1 MDRRGVVVVCGVPPA
16 GRLFLAVGF
25 AGFWICI
32 LFCSEVKKKLIFGL
46 MYALSR
52 SS

>member
-1 MDRRGVVVVCGVPPA
+1 MDRRGGVVVCGVPPA

-32 LFCSEVKKKLIFGL
+32 LFCSEVKKN
-46 MYALSR
+46 LSLD
-52 SS
+52 

>member
-1 MDRRGVVVVCGVPPA
+1 LDMHSF
-16 GRLFLAVGF
+16 LFR
-25 AGFWICI
+25 
-32 LFCSEVKKKLIFGL
+32 SKKKLIFGL

>member
-1 MDRRGVVVVCGVPPA
+1 MDRRGGVVVCGVPPA

-32 LFCSEVKKKLIFGL
+32 LFCSEVKKKN
-46 MYALSR
+46 LSLD
-52 SS
+52 